1 MPKNNLGII
10 CKHGY
15 NEKIKKNS
23 ANGIVYFEEAIR
35 QKNDYLSM
43 YNLTNIYIYDENIKQ
58 NFNKS
63 IKLLIKSSKKFEH
76 SMILLCLVL
85 IKKFGFNIE
94 IIMQNIKKQKEID
107 INLST
112 KIYLKIEYILSFG
125 IQVFESLYS
134 SYKDKDFLYNIE
146 LQPILTKYLESSNED
161 IIQSKFLNA
170 KDISSEF
177 YDGFGRGLL

>member
-1 MPKNNLGII
+1 
-10 CKHGY
+10 
-15 NEKIKKNS
+15 
-23 ANGIVYFEEAIR
+23 
-35 QKNDYLSM
+35 
-43 YNLTNIYIYDENIKQ
+43 
-58 NFNKS
+58 
-63 IKLLIKSSKKFEH
+63 
-76 SMILLCLVL
+76 MILLCLVL